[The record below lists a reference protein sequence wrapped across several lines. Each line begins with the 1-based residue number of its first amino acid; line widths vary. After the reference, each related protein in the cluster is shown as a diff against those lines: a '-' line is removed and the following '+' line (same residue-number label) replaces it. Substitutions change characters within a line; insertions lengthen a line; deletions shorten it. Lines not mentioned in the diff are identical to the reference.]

1 MQSAVGVGLDP
12 GDVVPER
19 GHFPTLLRKFWRRD
33 EHREVGLAAG
43 AGKSRCD
50 IGLLTLRVFDAEDEH
65 VFGHPAVVSRHVGG
79 DAEGEALLAEQR
91 VAAVTRTVAPNLA

>member
-19 GHFPTLLRKFWRRD
+19 GNLPALLREFGRRD

-43 AGKSRCD
+43 AGKSRRHVC
-50 IGLLTLRVFDAEDEH
+50 LLALGVFDAEDEH

-79 DAEGEALLAEQR
+79 DAEGEALLAE
-91 VAAVTRTVAPNLA
+91 